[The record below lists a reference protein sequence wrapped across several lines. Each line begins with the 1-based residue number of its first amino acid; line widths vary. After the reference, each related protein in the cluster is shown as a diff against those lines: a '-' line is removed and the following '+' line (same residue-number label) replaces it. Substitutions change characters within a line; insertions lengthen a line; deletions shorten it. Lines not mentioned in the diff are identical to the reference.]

1 MTTDGAATVEALRAE
16 LARAK
21 EQARSSNAAALKAAE
36 ELKAEKA
43 AHCESQEKMAKM
55 AVELKYTADRCRVLE
70 KEKQAKAT
78 ELEKATAAD
87 KDTRSAMRAKKEELQ
102 EAGDIAAGKPFMLRR
117 KFGDPRY
124 APLDRLWS
132 STDAYM
138 DLAASA
144 ADAAKYFQGQTD
156 HEVDKLFWTQFHVP
170 ERPLSFTDQL
180 AEWAELNRLSGL
192 AMRSVVDQLWPE
204 GPKPDSYFSLVQQ
217 LLDAVPRINAM
228 KRSVCIEGSRMAL
241 ARVKAYWAEMDA
253 TTIEAQGSA
262 IGRVAAEHYFEE
274 VLEGA
279 RLIEAQCSKIL
290 CLSDMYSHCKHNAF
304 MKFL

>member
-1 MTTDGAATVEALRAE
+1 METLRAE

-21 EQARSSNAAALKAAE
+21 EQARISNAAALKAAE

-55 AVELKYTADRCRVLE
+55 AVELKDTADRCRLLE
-70 KEKQAKAT
+70 KENRAKAT
-78 ELEKATAAD
+78 DLEKATMAD
-87 KDTRSAMRAKKEELQ
+87 KDTRSAMRAKKEELR

-132 STDAYM
+132 SADAYM

-156 HEVDKLFWTQFHVP
+156 REVDKLFWSQFNVP
-170 ERPLSFTDQL
+170 ERPLPLTDQL

-204 GPKPDSYFSLVQQ
+204 KLKPNSYFSLVQQ
-217 LLDAVPRINAM
+217 FLGAVPCINAM
-228 KRSVCIEGSRMAL
+228 KRSACIEGARMAL
-241 ARVKAYWAEMDA
+241 ARVKTYWAEMDA
-253 TTIEAQGSA
+253 TTVAAQGSA

-279 RLIEAQCSKIL
+279 RSIEAQCSKNI
-290 CLSDMYSHCKHNAF
+290 MF
-304 MKFL
+304 E